1 MRCGVARAIRAFG
14 MLLCALLAASTLPAR
29 AADTPSVQAHPALWT
44 VHGPKATVYLLG
56 SIHVLPKNLNWH
68 TPQIDAALKSADVF
82 VFEIPMDETQ
92 DKHRVQD
99 FISKN
104 GLLPAGMALP
114 SMLNSEERQDYAA
127 AVELAHVPADNL
139 SPMRPWLAALTLQ
152 AGLVLQQHLS
162 PDDGLDK
169 QVYALALKKPGVSFR
184 AFETL
189 EQQLKLLMP
198 EDQALELQEFDSDLK
213 EMLTE
218 TTEVHDLIAAWS
230 KGDVKTLNAITNT
243 GFKDNPRAEKVL
255 FEDRNRAWVVQL
267 KQMLAENRIF
277 FVTVGAGHLA
287 GPLGVPALLRQ
298 EGYKVDGP

>member
-92 DKHRVQD
+92 DKQRVQD
-99 FISKN
+99 FISRN

-114 SMLNSEERQDYAA
+114 SMLNAEERQDYAA
-127 AVELAHVPADNL
+127 AVSLAHVPADNL

-198 EDQALELQEFDSDLK
+198 EDQSLELQEFDSDLK

-267 KQMLAENRIF
+267 KQMLAENRTF

>member
-1 MRCGVARAIRAFG
+1 MRCGVARAIRVLG
-14 MLLCALLAASTLPAR
+14 IVLCALLTMGAAEAW
-29 AADTPSVQAHPALWT
+29 AADAPSVQAHPALWT

-92 DKHRVQD
+92 DKQRVQD
-99 FISKN
+99 FISRN

-114 SMLNSEERQDYAA
+114 SMLNAEERQDYAA

-169 QVYALALKKPGVSFR
+169 QVYALALKKPGASFR

-198 EDQALELQEFDSDLK
+198 EDQSLEMQEFDADLK
-213 EMLTE
+213 EMLNE
-218 TTEVHDLIAAWS
+218 TTEVRDLIAAWS
-230 KGDVKTLNAITNT
+230 KGDIKTLSTITNT

-267 KQMLAENRIF
+267 KQMLAENHIF